1 MAEQAEPNCVWDNKV
16 KFCQIAN
23 EWFVGTN
30 SSNQKANAV
39 ESTDDIQGLLII
51 PSEVNGHQITQIG
64 QYAFF
69 ECRLITRLIIKA
81 RITSIHYRGFSHC
94 DKIEYVYLP
103 NTLQYLFFAAIDLCG
118 QEIIDDKVTYFP
130 SKGITYVV
138 FEENTNLKY
147 IGQAGLGWREVFVVI
162 HSNTIDPILDEKA
175 FINVS
180 LIYYK
185 SPNGNVKFCNQ
196 YESELITNE
205 LYQFY
210 LGKKHN
216 SIDLSCVNHNSLF
229 LYTICS
235 LI

>member
-94 DKIEYVYLP
+94 DKIEYVYSDAELQDAI
-103 NTLQYLFFAAIDLCG
+103 NRVGKGYTLQRY
-118 QEIIDDKVTYFP
+118 K
-130 SKGITYVV
+130 
-138 FEENTNLKY
+138 
-147 IGQAGLGWREVFVVI
+147 GLGEMNPEQLWQ
-162 HSNTIDPILDEKA
+162 TTMDPQKRSLMQ
-175 FINVS
+175 VS
-180 LIYYK
+180 VDDAANAEL
-185 SPNGNVKFCNQ
+185 
-196 YESELITNE
+196 LITTLMGDNIE
-205 LYQFY
+205 ARKSYISEHANFNREDKFA
-210 LGKKHN
+210 GN
-216 SIDLSCVNHNSLF
+216 
-229 LYTICS
+229 
-235 LI
+235 